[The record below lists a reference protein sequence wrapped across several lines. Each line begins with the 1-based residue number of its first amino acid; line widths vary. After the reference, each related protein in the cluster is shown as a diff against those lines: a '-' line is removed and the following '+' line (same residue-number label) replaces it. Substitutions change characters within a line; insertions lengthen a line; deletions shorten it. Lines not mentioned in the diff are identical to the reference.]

1 MLLKST
7 ENLMEQKTIEE
18 QMHRLEQIL
27 SFTFKNINH
36 LSQAMCAIKKDKN
49 NLANESLALVGD
61 TLLKFVLADYIY
73 SQKPNSTKKDITEI
87 KIVAEQNTTLNKIE
101 KKNQILDYAYN
112 EKHFH
117 NDPNIPD
124 HERVSDKEHSPY
136 LEAIIGAIY
145 YDSGYTKA
153 KKWIKTWLIPK
164 IKDHSQDFSDFMD

>member
-1 MLLKST
+1 MLLKLT

-18 QMHRLEQIL
+18 QMHKLEKIL

-61 TLLKFVLADYIY
+61 TLLKFVLADFLY
-73 SQKPNSTKKDITEI
+73 SKKPDSTKGEIT
-87 KIVAEQNTTLNKIE
+87 KAKACAEKNETLNDIE
-101 KKNQILDYAYN
+101 KENQILDYAYN
-112 EKHFH
+112 EKYFH

-153 KKWIKTWLIPK
+153 KKWIKTWLIPN
-164 IKDHSQDFSDFMD
+164 IKEHNSKFSEFVK

>member
-1 MLLKST
+1 
-7 ENLMEQKTIEE
+7 MEQKSIEE
-18 QMHRLEQIL
+18 QMHKLEKIL

-36 LSQAMCAIKKDKN
+36 LSQAMRAIKKDKN

-61 TLLKFVLADYIY
+61 TLLKFVLADFLY
-73 SQKPNSTKKDITEI
+73 SKKPDSTKGKIT
-87 KIVAEQNTTLNKIE
+87 KAKAYAEKNETLNDIE
-101 KKNQILDYAYN
+101 KENQILDYAYN

-124 HERVSDKEHSPY
+124 HEKVPDKEHSPY

-153 KKWIKTWLIPK
+153 KKWIKSWLIPK
-164 IKDHSQDFSDFMD
+164 IKEHSSKFSEFVK